1 MKIDLSG
8 KIAIVTG
15 STVGIGFAIAQGLAE
30 AGAKVVVNGRTDAK
44 VDAAVTRLG
53 GSARGVTADL
63 GTIEGHATLVAAEP
77 EADIVV
83 SNLGIF
89 QPADFFD
96 TDDTVWDRHW
106 QVNVMA
112 GVRLARAYLPGMAA
126 KGWGRFLL
134 LGSESAF
141 NIPVEMIHYGVSK
154 TADVALARGLAK
166 RMAGTGVTVNSVLPG
181 PTLSEGVTMMLEE
194 ERARSGRSIEEVAAD
209 FVTTHRS
216 SSIIRRA
223 ATVEEVA
230 NMVVY
235 LASPQAAATTGAAL
249 RVDGGVIDT
258 LRGGKAHRTTGLE
271 LAGSGH
277 TAFRDRAQDRARVTI
292 SGARHPLR

>member
-1 MKIDLSG
+1 MQIDLTG
-8 KIAIVTG
+8 KLAIVTG
-15 STVGIGFAIAQGLAE
+15 STEGIGFAIAKGLAD
-30 AGAKVVVNGRTDAK
+30 AGATVVVNGRSQAK
-44 VDAAVTRLG
+44 VDAAVARIG
-53 GSARGVTADL
+53 GTARGVVADL
-63 GTIEGHATLVAAEP
+63 GDAAGHDALLAAEP
-77 EADIVV
+77 QADIVV

-89 QPADFFD
+89 EPADFFD
-96 TDDTVWDRHW
+96 TKDATWDRHW

-112 GVRLARAYLPGMAA
+112 GVRLARSYLPGMEAA
-126 KGWGRFLL
+126 GWGRFLL
-134 LGSESAF
+134 LASESAF

-181 PTLSEGVTMMLEE
+181 PTLSEGVAAMLED
-194 ERARSGRSIEEVAAD
+194 ERAKSGRPIEDVAAD
-209 FVTTHRS
+209 FVTAHRS

-235 LASPQAAATTGAAL
+235 LASPLASATPGAAL

-258 LRGGKAHRTTGLE
+258 LM
-271 LAGSGH
+271 
-277 TAFRDRAQDRARVTI
+277 
-292 SGARHPLR
+292 